1 MKKVLISLSLCLLV
15 AGCAR
20 EGNLKEVVYE
30 TVRGINN
37 VHQPA
42 APGENRQ
49 NELSYREYEQ
59 KRSEVQNSDI
69 QNGDVKHREQQ
80 QAPEW
85 LIDPNQ

>member
-1 MKKVLISLSLCLLV
+1 MLESKVKLMKKVLISLSLCLLA

-42 APGENRQ
+42 MPGENRQ

-59 KRSEVQNSDI
+59 KRSEA
-69 QNGDVKHREQQ
+69 QNGYI
-80 QAPEW
+80 PERRY
-85 LIDPNQ
+85 PER